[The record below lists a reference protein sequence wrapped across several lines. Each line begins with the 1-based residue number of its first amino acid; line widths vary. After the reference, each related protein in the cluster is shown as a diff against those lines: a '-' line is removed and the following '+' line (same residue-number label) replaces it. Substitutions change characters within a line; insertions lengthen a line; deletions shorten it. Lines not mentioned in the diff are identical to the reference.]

1 MLTRH
6 ALVAFVVALAFLAA
20 GCQPVILIA
29 KPDRSPPSDP
39 KVQFDPVSN
48 VVVNFTSNFK
58 PTEAWYVSLDSTN
71 LSGFSPAPVPGG
83 TSSVPI
89 TITTAGSHKV
99 TAQGTCGTFCS
110 YQSDEVSFTPP
121 ALMYNS
127 ISYVSVPQNVSRFTP
142 SSVYVGVQNFR
153 TVPLTVTIV
162 ETSFPNHVKLAR
174 VGGAFAA
181 PGDPI
186 TVTIPASTT
195 KADFVI
201 QGDVVGTYV
210 LKFTSP
216 GTVQG
221 GGSGNV
227 M

>member
-6 ALVAFVVALAFLAA
+6 ASVALVVALALVAA

-29 KPDRSPPSDP
+29 KPDRNNPL
-39 KVQFDPVSN
+39 DPVSS
-48 VVVNFTSNFK
+48 VVVNFTTNFK

-89 TITTAGSHKV
+89 TITTAGVHKV

-127 ISYVSVPQNVSRFTP
+127 ISYVNGSQNVSKF
-142 SSVYVGVQNFR
+142 SASNVFVGVQNFR
-153 TVPLTVTIV
+153 SVPLTVTIV
-162 ETSFPNHVKLAR
+162 ETTFPNHVKLAPP
-174 VGGAFAA
+174 GGAFLPPGA
-181 PGDPI
+181 PL
-186 TVTIPASTT
+186 TVTIPAATT
-195 KADFVI
+195 KADFMI
-201 QGDVVGTYV
+201 QGDVLGIYN
-210 LKFTSP
+210 LRFTSP

-221 GGSGNV
+221 FGAGNV